1 MSRRFATVGRR
12 VAGEELLGV
21 IASHGPYRESY
32 RSSRKSRG
40 SAKAIAPP
48 PTIAALSAE
57 RMRSALSSTAGTTAL
72 LQRALPGGGA
82 AMVAVEGPAELPGD
96 GGGQRKTQRAKPALS
111 RAGQKA
117 ATTSAAGSREGNH
130 C

>member
-1 MSRRFATVGRR
+1 MSRRFATVVRR

-82 AMVAVEGPAELPGD
+82 AMVAVEGAETIPGD
-96 GGGQRKTQRAKPALS
+96 GTGPAETEWAKPALPGARQEPQTT
-111 RAGQKA
+111 RAG
-117 ATTSAAGSREGNH
+117 GS
-130 C
+130 